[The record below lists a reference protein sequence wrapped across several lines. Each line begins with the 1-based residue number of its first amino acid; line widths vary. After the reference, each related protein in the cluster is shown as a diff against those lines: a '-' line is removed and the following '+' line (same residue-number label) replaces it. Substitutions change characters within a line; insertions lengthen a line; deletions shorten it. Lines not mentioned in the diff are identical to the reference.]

1 MSKRAVYRVSVAGQ
15 DISSRID
22 PLLTSI
28 RVTDREGTHSDTAEI
43 IIDDKDARVLLPR
56 TGDEIEIALGWSGGG
71 ISVVFSGKVDEVES
85 SGSRGGGR
93 ELRIS
98 AKGLDTQGKG
108 KEAQQLNIDDAT
120 VEEAL
125 RKAGQ
130 AAGFTDIKVDPELAK
145 IRRDWWGLNDES
157 FIHFGERVAREVGG
171 VFKVQGNRAILA
183 KKGGGSVTGQEMP
196 SVTAMWGDNLL
207 AWRIKPDMGRPRHKK
222 ARARWYDPA
231 EAKWKTKEV
240 EIDGEDEV
248 DTTLGDRFSRADE
261 IEADGS
267 ATNGKADTED
277 GKGGGSVEMDGTA
290 MARPGGT
297 LILVGARPGI
307 DGSYRIA
314 SVDHTYTRSSGWT
327 TSVELKRPGEGVG
340 KDSRGKKGSGGS
352 GGGGDFA
359 LPRDP
364 ELG

>member
-1 MSKRAVYRVSVAGQ
+1 MSKRAVYRVRVAGQ

-28 RVTDREGTHSDTAEI
+28 RVSDRDGTHSDTAEI
-43 IIDDKDARVLLPR
+43 VIDDKDARVLLPR
-56 TGDEIEIALGWSGGG
+56 TGDEIDVAFGWAGDG
-71 ISVVFSGKVDEVES
+71 ISVVFVGKVDEVES

-98 AKGLDTQGKG
+98 AKGLDTKGKG
-108 KEAQQLNIDDAT
+108 KEAQQINIDDAT

-125 RKAGQ
+125 KEAGKN
-130 AAGFTDIKVDPELAK
+130 AGITDIKVDPELAK
-145 IRRDWWGLNDES
+145 IRRDWWGLIDES

-171 VFKVQGNRAILA
+171 VFKVQGNKAILA
-183 KKGGGSVTGQEMP
+183 RKGGGSVTGQEMP
-196 SVTAMWGDNLL
+196 TVTAAWGQNLI
-207 AWRIKPDMGRPRHKK
+207 AWRIKPEMGRPRNRK
-222 ARARWYDPA
+222 ARARWYDPD

-240 EIDGEDEV
+240 EIDDDEV
-248 DTTLGDRFSRADE
+248 ETTLGDRYSRADE
-261 IEADGS
+261 DEAEGS
-267 ATNGKADTED
+267 ATNGKEETENE
-277 GKGGGSVEMDGTA
+277 KGGGSVEMDGTA

-307 DGSYRIA
+307 DGPYRIA
-314 SVDHTYTRSSGWT
+314 SVDHTYTRSGGWT

-340 KDSRGKKGSGGS
+340 KDDRGKKGSGSS
-352 GGGGDFA
+352 GGGDGDFA